1 MAQNEKILQYKL
13 LENGIDSISHGIDHY
28 IDGNVDLSKSKEAR
42 NFKYAIL
49 HIFQGIE
56 LILKEKLYCINRI
69 LIYSNIDTEINDSS
83 YTVSFGKLGIRLQNA
98 GTIFPIKW
106 LNTLKEIQKVRNII
120 QHKEFSL
127 DLGRIKTIIGES
139 IEFLINFMRKEL
151 NIELKDNLESE
162 KYELLIEMIGF
173 YEERL
178 KMAKEKVQEHFKG
191 LSPKEAMMIEVLH
204 CPECNH
210 QTVVVARHG
219 QDSSI
224 CYFCKENI
232 EIYTCDRC
240 GVKVLNA
247 SPTKLHRFLSLCD
260 NCLLDWMDE

>member
-1 MAQNEKILQYKL
+1 MPQNKKLLKYRL

-28 IDGNVDLSKSKEAR
+28 LEGNKDKKEW

-56 LILKEKLYCINRI
+56 LILKEKLYRINQI
-69 LIYSNIDTEINDSS
+69 LIYSNIDTEINDTS
-83 YTVSFGKLGIRLQNA
+83 YTVSFGKLGVRLRNA
-98 GTIFPIKW
+98 GIIFQIEW
-106 LNTLKEIQKVRNII
+106 LNTLREIQKIRNLI

-127 DLGRIKTIIGES
+127 DIGEIKAIIGES

-151 NIELKDNLESE
+151 SIELRDYLQGE
-162 KYELLIEMIGF
+162 KYELLIEMIDF
-173 YEERL
+173 YEEKL
-178 KMAKEKVQEHFKG
+178 KIAKEKVQEHFDR

-204 CPECNH
+204 CPECN
-210 QTVVVARHG
+210 QKTVVVERQG

-232 EIYTCDRC
+232 EVDICDRC

-247 SPTKLHRFLSLCD
+247 SPTKFDPFLSLCD